1 MVMTSAVVEEIG
13 ILSFESAALIDG
25 KGELRGSKEEEACLV
40 WMLASELV
48 MGWRVVSGDGGI
60 FRGLGGRRR
69 RKSSQG
75 FGRRGRWQV
84 GFCKVLLG
92 GRSNPCGWFWK

>member
-1 MVMTSAVVEEIG
+1 MVMTSTEVEEVG
-13 ILSFESAALIDG
+13 RLSFETAALIGG
-25 KGELRGSKEEEACLV
+25 KEEPRGSKEEEACLV
-40 WMLASELV
+40 WMLASGLV

-69 RKSSQG
+69 RRSSQG

-92 GRSNPCGWFWK
+92 GRSNPCGGFWK